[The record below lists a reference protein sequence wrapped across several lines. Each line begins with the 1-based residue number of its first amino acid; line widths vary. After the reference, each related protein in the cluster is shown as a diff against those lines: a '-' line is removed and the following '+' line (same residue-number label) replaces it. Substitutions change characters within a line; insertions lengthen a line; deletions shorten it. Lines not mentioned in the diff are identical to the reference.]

1 MSLPDLRYP
10 SIDGLRAFECAARLG
25 SFERAA
31 DELHVT
37 ASAIGKRIAT
47 LEELLGTPLLT
58 RSARA
63 LVLTPA
69 GKEYLAQVSTALGLL
84 AAVPLH
90 QRAAQQVQRL
100 RITAPP
106 TFARQVLVPHLQQ
119 FTEAHPRVELEIVLS
134 IPFLDVVGSEADI
147 EVRHLDDAVG
157 EAPPLM
163 HDVVMAMAA
172 PSLIARL
179 GPLRTPADL
188 ADAPLLRTPIEPW
201 TPWFR
206 AAGLDWG
213 EPTQGTKLVDLG
225 LTLEAAVS
233 GQGVVLARPS
243 LARPWLASG
252 ALRPL
257 FALATTPTRQYRL
270 LPHAADG
277 AAAEFARWLR
287 GTCGAVASEALAE
300 ARALAS
306 VSG

>member
-1 MSLPDLRYP
+1 
-10 SIDGLRAFECAARLG
+10 
-25 SFERAA
+25 
-31 DELHVT
+31 
-37 ASAIGKRIAT
+37 
-47 LEELLGTPLLT
+47 
-58 RSARA
+58 
-63 LVLTPA
+63 
-69 GKEYLAQVSTALGLL
+69 
-84 AAVPLH
+84 
-90 QRAAQQVQRL
+90 
-100 RITAPP
+100 
-106 TFARQVLVPHLQQ
+106 
-119 FTEAHPRVELEIVLS
+119 
-134 IPFLDVVGSEADI
+134 VGSEADI
-147 EVRHLDDAVG
+147 EVRHLDDAAG

-163 HDVVMAMAA
+163 RDVVMAMAA
-172 PSLIARL
+172 PALIARL
-179 GPLRTPADL
+179 APLRTPADL

-243 LARPWLASG
+243 LARPWLTSG